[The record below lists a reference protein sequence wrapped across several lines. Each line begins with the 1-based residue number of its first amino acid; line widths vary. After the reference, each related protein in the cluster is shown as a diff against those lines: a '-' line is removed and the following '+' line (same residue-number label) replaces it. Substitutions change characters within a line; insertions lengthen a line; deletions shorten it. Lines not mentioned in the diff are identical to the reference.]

1 MGSIIVDIIII
12 LVFVISILIAYKR
25 GIAAVFY
32 SLASWFLIALFVF
45 VFYKPITNIII
56 DKTEFD
62 EFISE
67 KIEDNLEDSFEEE
80 NFIEEENS
88 SISNSFISIIN
99 EYVLEAEEVEAENT
113 AEYVAN
119 EISYMVISAIVMI
132 VLFVIAKII
141 MLLIQYVLEFI
152 VSLPI
157 IRTFNKV
164 AGIIYGVFRA
174 FLLIYI
180 ILAILSSIS
189 PLLANTEIISFI
201 KSSNIGSIFY
211 NDNIILDFLNK

>member
-1 MGSIIVDIIII
+1 MGSIIVDLIII
-12 LVFVISILIAYKR
+12 LIFIISIFISYKR

-32 SLASWFLIALFVF
+32 SLASWLLIALFVF
-45 VFYKPITNIII
+45 IFYEPITNIII

-67 KIEDNLEDSFEEE
+67 KIEANLEDSFEEE
-80 NFIEEENS
+80 NLIEEENS
-88 SISNSFISIIN
+88 NISNSFINIIN
-99 EYVLEAEEVEAENT
+99 EYVLEAKEAETENT
-113 AEYVAN
+113 AEYVSN

-141 MLLIQYVLEFI
+141 MLLVQYILEFI
-152 VSLPI
+152 VSLPL

-164 AGIIYGVFRA
+164 AGIIYGVLRA
-174 FLLIYI
+174 FVLIYI
-180 ILAILSSIS
+180 ILAILSLVS

-201 KSSNIGSIFY
+201 KSSNIASIFY